1 MNDKT
6 RKLLKS
12 AIETIEILH
21 NSISTIRDEEQEKF
35 DNLPEGL
42 QQSNNGQKFEE
53 TVSSLDDALSN
64 LEEVIS
70 NIDSVI

>member
-6 RKLLKS
+6 RRLLKS

-21 NSISTIRDEEQEKF
+21 NSISIIRDEEQEKF

-42 QQSNNGQKFEE
+42 QQSENGQKFEE
-53 TVSSLDDALSN
+53 IVSSLDEAISN
-64 LEEVIS
+64 LEEAIS

>member
-12 AIETIEILH
+12 AVETIEILH
-21 NSISTIRDEEQEKF
+21 SSISTIRDEEQDKY

-42 QQSNNGQKFEE
+42 QQSENGQKFEE
-53 TVSSLDDALSN
+53 TLDTLGEALSN
-64 LEEVIS
+64 LEEAIS
-70 NIDSVI
+70 YIDSVI

>member
-21 NSISTIRDEEQEKF
+21 SSISTIKDEEQEKL

-42 QQSNNGQKFEE
+42 QQSENGQKFEE
-53 TVSSLDDALSN
+53 TVNTLEEALSN
-64 LEEVIS
+64 LEEAIS

>member
-12 AIETIEILH
+12 AVETIEIL
-21 NSISTIRDEEQEKF
+21 NESISTIKDEEQEKF

-42 QQSNNGQKFEE
+42 QQSENGQKFEE
-53 TVSSLDDALSN
+53 TVGSLEEAISN
-64 LEEVIS
+64 LEEAIS
-70 NIDSVI
+70 NIYSVI

>member
-12 AIETIEILH
+12 AIETIEIL
-21 NSISTIRDEEQEKF
+21 NESISTIKDEEQEKF

-42 QQSNNGQKFEE
+42 QQSENGQKFEE
-53 TVSSLDDALSN
+53 TVGSLEEAISN
-64 LEEVIS
+64 LEEAIS
-70 NIDSVI
+70 NIYSVI

>member
-12 AIETIEILH
+12 AIE
-21 NSISTIRDEEQEKF
+21 TIRDEEQEKF

-42 QQSNNGQKFEE
+42 QQSENGQKFEE
-53 TVSSLDDALSN
+53 IVSSLDEAISN
-64 LEEVIS
+64 LQDAIN

>member
-1 MNDKT
+1 MNAKT

-21 NSISTIRDEEQEKF
+21 NSIETIRDEEQEKF

-42 QQSNNGQKFEE
+42 QQSENGQKFEE
-53 TVSSLDDALSN
+53 TVGSLD
-64 LEEVIS
+64 EVIS
-70 NIDSVI
+70 NLEDAIGNIDSVL

>member
-12 AIETIEILH
+12 TIETIEILH
-21 NSISTIRDEEQEKF
+21 SSISIIKDEEQEKF

-42 QQSNNGQKFEE
+42 QQSENGQKFEE
-53 TVSSLDDALSN
+53 TISSLDDALSN
-64 LEEVIS
+64 LEEAIS
-70 NIDSVI
+70 NIDNVI